1 MTAKPLGVP
10 ESVRLGTEGVRRGD
24 RPVELRLRQLFVE
37 RGLDI
42 HTSLFDYWSED
53 TSLLEG
59 FVVTSSGR
67 VYKWDFDFL
76 DRDQLESSPDKG
88 DLTKWREVTD
98 EPSAWY
104 PRRLVESVRSFVL
117 SGGRL
122 E

>member
-1 MTAKPLGVP
+1 MG
-10 ESVRLGTEGVRRGD
+10 RR
-24 RPVELRLRQLFVE
+24 RRLRQLFGE
-37 RGLDI
+37 RGLAA

-59 FVVTSSGR
+59 FVVTSTGR

-76 DRDQLESSPDKG
+76 DRDQLESSPDKAIS
-88 DLTKWREVTD
+88 
-98 EPSAWY
+98 PSGGRSPMSRPRAY

-117 SGGRL
+117 SAGRL